1 LAFQGFAAYRLGKM
15 DSARQTFK
23 RAAEIAKEVNTFV
36 GKVFTTLLSLPLTAQ
51 EAQGETALALYTGLK
66 QIPIVANSVFI
77 DHIIGRQI
85 EALFAD
91 VSVQT
96 REEAVIRGNAL
107 TIDEILASTI
117 SLLKKDE
124 KDRA

>member
-1 LAFQGFAAYRLGKM
+1 
-15 DSARQTFK
+15 
-23 RAAEIAKEVNTFV
+23 V
-36 GKVFTTLLSLPLTAQ
+36 GKVFSALLSLPLTAQ